1 MTATRLTNWARN
13 IQYTATQVQRPSSLS
28 ELQALV
34 TDSPRVRVLG
44 TRHSFNTIADTDGV
58 LVSVDALDMPTTLD
72 PAAATVTVGGGVR
85 YTELCQW
92 LHRRGWAV
100 HNLGSL
106 PHISVAGAVAT
117 GTHGSGDRNGNL
129 ATAVSALE
137 MITADGELVR
147 LSRDTDGDRFNGA
160 VVSLGALGVMVKLTL
175 DVVPTYAMRQRVYTG
190 LSWTALAQ
198 RLDDV
203 FASGYSVSVFTDWAD
218 AEHTQ
223 IWVKRHADDTREDT
237 TSLFGAAAA
246 DVAMHPIAGM
256 PASFC
261 TEQLGVPGPWHAR
274 LPHFRAE
281 DTPSTGDELQSE
293 YLVPREHAAQ
303 AVAALEAIRDR
314 IAPVLQVCE
323 LRTVQADELWLSP
336 SYRQDVLGLH
346 FTWISDLTPVRGV
359 MEAVE
364 KALEPF
370 AARPHWGK
378 IFGIPAE
385 AVRAMYPRLPDF
397 ADLAHEY
404 DPEGKFRNQF
414 VDQYLTPG
422 GAG

>member
-1 MTATRLTNWARN
+1 LTVTRLTNWAGN
-13 IQYTATQVQRPSSLS
+13 VHYTADQVWRPSSLP
-28 ELQALV
+28 ELQTLV
-34 TDSPRVRVLG
+34 ANSSRIRVLG
-44 TRHSFNTIADTDGV
+44 TGHSFNTIADTDGI
-58 LVSVDALDMPTTLD
+58 LVSVDVLELPTTLD

-92 LHRRGWAV
+92 LHQRGWAV

-117 GTHGSGDRNGNL
+117 GTHGSGNRNGSL
-129 ATAVSALE
+129 ATAVAAIE
-137 MITADGELVR
+137 MVTADGELVR
-147 LSRDTDGDRFNGA
+147 LGRVTDGDRFHGA
-160 VVSLGALGVMVKLTL
+160 VVALGALGVVATVTL
-175 DVVPTYAMRQRVYTG
+175 DIVPAYTMRQRVYTG
-190 LSWTALAQ
+190 MPWTTVAQ

-203 FASGYSVSVFTDWAD
+203 FASGYSVSVFTDWDD

-223 IWVKRHADDTREDT
+223 VWVKRRADDPREDE

-246 DVAMHPIAGM
+246 EVAMHPIAGM

-261 TEQLGVPGPWHAR
+261 TEQLGVSWPWHAR

-303 AVAALEAIRDR
+303 AVAALEAIRTHL
-314 IAPVLQVCE
+314 APVVQVCE

-336 SYRQDVLGLH
+336 SYQQDVLGLH
-346 FTWISDLTPVRGV
+346 FTWINDFERVRDAMV
-359 MEAVE
+359 AVE
-364 KALEPF
+364 QAVAPY

-378 IFGIPAE
+378 LFNIPPDV
-385 AVRAMYPRLPDF
+385 VRSLYPRMPDF

-404 DPEGKFRNQF
+404 DPSGKFRNRF
-414 VDQYLTPG
+414 VDEYVPRG
-422 GAG
+422 SV